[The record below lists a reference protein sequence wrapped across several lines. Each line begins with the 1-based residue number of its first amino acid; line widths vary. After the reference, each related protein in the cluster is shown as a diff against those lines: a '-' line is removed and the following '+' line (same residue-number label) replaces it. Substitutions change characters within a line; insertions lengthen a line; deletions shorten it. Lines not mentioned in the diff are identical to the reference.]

1 VLTAAGILAYLLPF
15 EVGGA
20 LTVVGWAMLAIGLAA
35 GASTLGPLAWGA
47 RTLAVVAAVETLAV
61 VAPIERLWVS
71 IVATD
76 ERAVLNGAVLSVVA
90 IAVML
95 VGRALLPPADR
106 ERRWAGYAAAAVAVY
121 AVSIAMVD
129 VFQAQVGGG
138 LAVEEL
144 QKQAQVA
151 LSVLWAVIGSA
162 VTVIGL
168 RVHRAPMRLAGL
180 ALLGVVTM
188 KVFVVDLAALD
199 IAYRVLSFAALG
211 VLLLAA
217 AYLYSRMQPQT
228 RTGAGGP
235 RPSI

>member
-1 VLTAAGILAYLLPF
+1 
-15 EVGGA
+15 
-20 LTVVGWAMLAIGLAA
+20 
-35 GASTLGPLAWGA
+35 
-47 RTLAVVAAVETLAV
+47 
-61 VAPIERLWVS
+61 
-71 IVATD
+71 
-76 ERAVLNGAVLSVVA
+76 
-90 IAVML
+90 
-95 VGRALLPPADR
+95 
-106 ERRWAGYAAAAVAVY
+106 VY
-121 AVSIAMVD
+121 AVSIATVD
-129 VFQAQVGGG
+129 LFQAQVGIG

-151 LSVLWAVIGSA
+151 LSVLWAVIGSV

-211 VLLLAA
+211 ALLLAA